1 MPELLNRTTPPREF
15 HLPLR
20 GHAVYAGG
28 PEGIGETPFD
38 EVPEPETLEI
48 VCEQGDDP
56 RVALRKTLGLFTTG
70 VAIITTRAGD
80 DVHGMTANA
89 FMSVSLEPPLVLI
102 SIDRRAKMC
111 GILHEGARFGVNV
124 LCETQQ
130 DLSDRFAGRP
140 LPDDVGQ
147 PRFTMVHDTPLV
159 DGALAQFVAR
169 VVRSYWGGDHSLF
182 LGQALY
188 AHTTPGTPL
197 VFHGGRYERLGEAA
211 APA

>member
-1 MPELLNRTTPPREF
+1 MPDLINRVTAPPEV

-20 GHAVYAGG
+20 GHVVYGG
-28 PEGIGETPFD
+28 PEGIGETHFD
-38 EVPEPETLEI
+38 DVPEPETVEI
-48 VCEQGDDP
+48 EGEKGDDP

-70 VAIITTRAGD
+70 VTIITTRAGD
-80 DVHGMTANA
+80 EVHGMTANA

-111 GILHEGARFGVNV
+111 GLLHEGARFGVNV
-124 LCETQQ
+124 LGETQR

-147 PRFTMVHDTPLV
+147 PRFAMIHDTPLI
-159 DGALAQFVAR
+159 DGALAQFAAR

-182 LGQALY
+182 LGQPLY
-188 AHTTPGTPL
+188 AHTNPGTPL
-197 VFHGGRYERLGEAA
+197 VFHRGRYERLVETTATG
-211 APA
+211 

>member
-1 MPELLNRTTPPREF
+1 MPDLRNRTTPPPEF
-15 HLPLR
+15 DIPLR
-20 GHAVYAGG
+20 GHVFYGG
-28 PEGIGETPFD
+28 PEGIGESPYD
-38 EVPEPETLEI
+38 EISEPETVEI
-48 VCEQGDDP
+48 ACAHGEDP

-70 VAIITTRAGD
+70 VAIITSRAGD
-80 DVHGMTANA
+80 EVHGMTANA

-111 GILHEGARFGVNV
+111 GILHEGASFGVNV
-124 LCETQQ
+124 LSENQR

-140 LPDDVGQ
+140 LPDDVGR
-147 PRFTMVHDTPLV
+147 PHFTMVHDTPLL
-159 DGALAQFVAR
+159 DGSLAQFAAR

-197 VFHGGRYERLGEAA
+197 VFHGGRYERLGETTATG
-211 APA
+211 

>member
-1 MPELLNRTTPPREF
+1 MPDLLNRSTPPPEF

-20 GHAVYAGG
+20 GRAVYGG

-38 EVPEPETLEI
+38 EVPEPHKLEI

-56 RVALRKTLGLFTTG
+56 RVALRKTLSLFTTG

-80 DVHGMTANA
+80 EVHGMTANA

-111 GILHEGARFGVNV
+111 GILHEGGNFGVNV
-124 LCETQQ
+124 LCETQR

-147 PRFTMVHDTPLV
+147 PRFEMVHDTPLIE
-159 DGALAQFVAR
+159 GSLAQFVAR
-169 VVRSYWGGDHSLF
+169 VVKSYWGGDHSLF

-188 AHTTPGTPL
+188 AHTGPGTPL
-197 VFHGGRYERLGEAA
+197 IFHRGRYERLGEAA
-211 APA
+211 TAV